1 MSLDMYKHFQERY
14 DNTKPIRGR
23 AVECRPIAKRSRDWE
38 EVVKRYIVEDGA
50 LEAEGVIAYGAHLYQ
65 TDCVMYMPNG
75 DIHVKTGG
83 WATPTTSEF
92 IERYLPRDMRCYKK
106 YNKIWLDYKGQAYPV
121 DTTKPTI
128 LKYLKHI
135 DAYSVENPL
144 PLHQK
149 VIDRTK
155 IKEAREKLNAFR
167 NYAKIMLKLA
177 DGWLSNDL
185 VEQHAEPHGQH
196 RDYWGRRS
204 YKLGDEILRSYEM
217 SGSVSTKTAEKV
229 YEALSTEDE
238 TQFPKL
244 LCLICSG
251 SDSEESRIVKSE
263 QVERKDYR
271 GNPIMETITTREYK
285 YKYTTV
291 DNRINFFIKKACD
304 VYTTKVVPAGKV
316 MTNLL

>member
-1 MSLDMYKHFQERY
+1 MSLDMYKHFKERY
-14 DNTKPIRGR
+14 YNTKPIRGR
-23 AVECRPIAKRSRDWE
+23 AVECKPIAKRARDWE
-38 EVVKRYIVEDGA
+38 QVVKRYIVEDGA
-50 LEAEGVIAYGAHLYQ
+50 LEAEGVTAYGAHLYR

-75 DIHVKTGG
+75 DVHIKTGG
-83 WATPTTSEF
+83 WGTPTTAEF
-92 IERYLPRDMRCYKK
+92 IERYIPRDMRCYKK
-106 YNKIWLDYKGQAYPV
+106 YNKIWLDYKGQAYPI
-121 DTTKPTI
+121 DSTKPTI
-128 LKYLKHI
+128 LAYNKFI
-135 DAYSVENPL
+135 DAYAIENPL
-144 PLHQK
+144 PVHQK

-185 VEQHAEPHGQH
+185 VELHAEPHGQH
-196 RDYWGRRS
+196 RDYWGRRA
-204 YKLGDEILRSYEM
+204 YRLGDEVMRSYEM
-217 SGSVSTKTAEKV
+217 SGSVSIKTAEKV

-251 SDSEESRIVKSE
+251 SDAEENRVVKTE